1 MEVLVAGVVVA
12 LVALII
18 TLIITLIAVVVRAE
32 RKRQERI
39 RQWAAHHGWTV
50 QKRPTGDWGMG
61 HGTAK
66 RRGSSSW
73 AARLP
78 GKNRHGV
85 SLLVSG
91 VVHGRLVGVAEYSYE
106 TTSHDSDGSS
116 SRTTHDYIVT
126 AVRLDAQYPPIA
138 VVRRGALSRLGRTM
152 FGDNAAST
160 GHEAFDR
167 QFRVDTKNPALAR
180 ALLGPALITEHLA
193 GRVPA
198 WSLAG
203 PDLLTWQ
210 PGSISDPHQIATLV
224 IPLVRVAE
232 FLGR

>member
-12 LVALII
+12 LII
-18 TLIITLIAVVVRAE
+18 TLIITLITAVVRAE

-50 QKRPTGDWGMG
+50 QKWPTGDWGMG
-61 HGTAK
+61 YGTAK

-91 VVHGRLVGVAEYSYE
+91 VVSGRLVGVAEYSYE
-106 TTSHDSDGSS
+106 TTSSDSDGSS
-116 SRTTHDYIVT
+116 SKTTHHYIVT
-126 AVRLDAQYPPIA
+126 AVRLDALYPPIA
-138 VVRRGALSRLGRTM
+138 VVPRGALSRLGRTM
-152 FGDNAAST
+152 FGDNAAAT

-167 QFRVDTKNPALAR
+167 QFRVDTKDPALAR
-180 ALLGPALITEHLA
+180 ALLGPALIGEHLA
-193 GRVPA
+193 GRVSA

-203 PDLLTWQ
+203 SDLLAWR
-210 PGSISDPHQIATLV
+210 PGSIKDPDQIAALV